1 MATDDNDLDGNDDD
15 DDKKRC
21 RPANSLINSTHSLLV
36 LSPSL
41 LSFIITFL
49 GTNNATRPQGIN
61 KQHYVVYV
69 AIISFSHIFFFSYF
83 SFHTFLFILFTLFI
97 LQTVIFSSSQ
107 QHNLY

>member
-1 MATDDNDLDGNDDD
+1 MKIIPLRMATDDNDLDGNDDDDDD

-21 RPANSLINSTHSLLV
+21 RPANSLINSTHSVLV

-61 KQHYVVYV
+61 KRHYVVYV
-69 AIISFSHIFFFSYF
+69 AITSFSHSFFFSN
-83 SFHTFLFILFTLFI
+83 SPHPKRNP
-97 LQTVIFSSSQ
+97 S
-107 QHNLY
+107 